1 MSESVREEQMCKEYT
16 ALRMMELIANRT
28 GEPEEVKK
36 KDYWLKLYRQC
47 YKAVCGS
54 NQESILEE
62 S

>member
-1 MSESVREEQMCKEYT
+1 MLESVREEPMGKEYT
-16 ALRMMELIANRT
+16 AFRLMELIANRT

>member
-1 MSESVREEQMCKEYT
+1 MCKEYT